1 MGVEEVSKV
10 IAIRMNTMAI
20 FFTIF
25 RFLIVIPITLN
36 KVVNFS
42 LKPKNTLFNLI
53 SRALEKIGCIGVFL
67 LFFISAVFG
76 QVPEK
81 NVNVP
86 EELLGR
92 QALVAD
98 TLGTDSTALVVDSL
112 ASQAIDS
119 VDVEPAPSGDIE
131 TTINYSAR
139 DSINFSLDTKIVKL
153 YGDAKITYGSI
164 ELEADHIIIDYN
176 ENTLSASGKVDST
189 GTRIGFPIFKNGA
202 EVYETRDIVY
212 NFKTGRARITEV
224 VTQQGDGFL
233 HGETV
238 YKNERNELFSID
250 NTYTTCNLRHP
261 HFRIKA
267 KRTKAI
273 PDDKIVSG
281 PFNLEINDVPTP
293 LGFFF
298 GMFPAKNEAS
308 SGIIVPSYGE
318 ERRRGFFL
326 RGGGYFFD
334 ISDYVK
340 TTLRGD
346 IYSKGGHG
354 LNMSTAYRKRYAYNG
369 TFNFNYTKLRTGQNI
384 EVDNSQNDYRLT
396 WTHTPQTKGRSRFSA
411 SVNAATSTYNTNN
424 FLGINN
430 DPNSTRLDAFT
441 QNLNS
446 NVSFSTTFGTLFSL
460 GLSARHNQNVGTR
473 EVDILLPSMTF
484 NMSNIYP
491 FQRKSGGGNGVLDKL
506 NVRYTLEGNNEI
518 SNNLG
523 PIGDAATD
531 SIAPFDFSNLS
542 TFFKNASRGFNN
554 RIPLSTSFKLL
565 KHLTASPSFNYQ
577 ERWYFE
583 KLDYDIDPEDPNKAV
598 VVDTLNGFE
607 RVYNYSMGMGINTRL
622 YGTKFFKR
630 GSIQAIRHVM
640 NPSLSFSYTPDFS
653 DEKFGFYQRLQTE
666 EGEEIIAN
674 SFQGFQYGN
683 APRGESGSIG
693 FSLTNTLEM
702 KVKTKKDTADQAR
715 KVPILNNFGFS
726 TSYNLVADSFQLQ
739 NISLRANTAVFQ
751 KKLTINFNGTLDP
764 YVYVP
769 DESSESGRRIDQ
781 YTWNNGN
788 GLGQLTSATIALSTN
803 LSPKA
808 RESDA
813 KNTDKIVN
821 SDLSQEDKD
830 FLLNNPDAYIDFE
843 IPWSLRINYNLRY
856 SKQGLASSDIVQTLR
871 FSGDLALSEKWKVT
885 FNSGYDFENS
895 EFTTTTLGINR
906 DLHCWV
912 MNFNWTPFGRFT
924 NYTFT
929 IRVKSS
935 LLQDLKIDRNRSF
948 FDQF

>member
-1 MGVEEVSKV
+1 M
-10 IAIRMNTMAI
+10 
-20 FFTIF
+20 F

-36 KVVNFS
+36 KVVKFS
-42 LKPKNTLFNLI
+42 LKPKNTLFNLNFW
-53 SRALEKIGCIGVFL
+53 ALEKLGFIGVFF
-67 LFFISAVFG
+67 LFTLSIAYG
-76 QVPEK
+76 QVPE
-81 NVNVP
+81 VP
-86 EELLGR
+86 VETPSELLGSEEI
-92 QALVAD
+92 AAD
-98 TLGTDSTALVVDSL
+98 TTINSDSTAMVLDSL
-112 ASQAIDS
+112 ANQAIDS
-119 VDVEPAPSGDIE
+119 TAVEETPSGDIE

-153 YGDAKITYGSI
+153 YGDAKIKYGLI
-164 ELEADHIIIDYN
+164 ELEADHIVIDYN
-176 ENTLSASGKVDST
+176 ENTLSASGRTDST

-202 EVYETRDIVY
+202 EVYETRDITY
-212 NFKTGRARITEV
+212 NFKTGRARISEV

-273 PDDKIVSG
+273 PEDKIVSG

-340 TTLRGD
+340 TTIRGD
-346 IYSKGGHG
+346 IYSRGGHG
-354 LNMSTAYRKRYAYNG
+354 VNVSTVYKKRYAYNG
-369 TFNFNYTKLRTGQNI
+369 SFNFNYTKLRTSDNI
-384 EVDNSQNDYRLT
+384 EIDNNQNDYRLT

-411 SVNAATSTYNTNN
+411 SVNAATSTFNTNN
-424 FLGINN
+424 FLGINA
-430 DPNSTRLDAFT
+430 DPNSGRLDNFT
-441 QNLNS
+441 QNLS
-446 NVSFSTTFGTLFSL
+446 STVTFSTTFGNLFSL

-484 NMSNIYP
+484 NMSNVYP
-491 FQRKSGGGNGVLDKL
+491 FQGKSGGGTGNGLLDKL
-506 NVRYTLEGNNEI
+506 NLRYTLEGNNEI
-518 SNNLG
+518 TNNLG
-523 PIGDAATD
+523 RIGDSDTD
-531 SIAPFDFSNLS
+531 SIAPFDFSTLG
-542 TFFKNASRGFNN
+542 TFFENASRGFNN
-554 RIPLSTSFKLL
+554 RIPISTSFRLL
-565 KHLTASPSFNYQ
+565 KHLTASPTINYQ

-583 KLDYDIDPEDPNKAV
+583 SLEYGLDPDNPNQATVIDT
-598 VVDTLNGFE
+598 VDGFN
-607 RVYNYSMGMGINTRL
+607 RVYNYNMSMGINTRL
-622 YGTKFFKR
+622 YGTKFFKK

-640 NPSLSFSYTPDFS
+640 NPSITLSYTPDFS
-653 DEKFGFYQRLQTE
+653 GERYGFYQRLETE
-666 EGEEIIAN
+666 EGEVLVEDR
-674 SFQGFQYGN
+674 FRGFQYGN
-683 APRGESGSIG
+683 APNRESGSIG

-702 KVKTKKDTADQAR
+702 KIKTKKDTSDQAR
-715 KVPILNNFGFS
+715 KVPILNNFGFN
-726 TSYNLVADSFQLQ
+726 TSYDLVADSFQLS
-739 NISLRANTAVFQ
+739 NISFRANTALFK
-751 KKLTINFNGTLDP
+751 KKLSINFNGNLDP

-769 DESSESGRRIDQ
+769 DDRTDAGRRIDL
-781 YTWNNGN
+781 YTWNNGE
-788 GLGQLTSATIALSTN
+788 GIGKLSSASLALSTN
-803 LSPKA
+803 LNPKA
-808 RESDA
+808 RDA
-813 KNTDKIVN
+813 EERNTDKIVN

-843 IPWSLRINYNLRY
+843 IPWSLNINYNLNYTRR
-856 SKQGLASSDIVQTLR
+856 GLSEAEIVQSLR
-871 FSGDLALSEKWKVT
+871 FSGDLSLSEKWKLN
-885 FNSGYDFENS
+885 FNSGYDFENR

-929 IRVKSS
+929 IRVKSA